1 MFMQDIT
8 RFAATPVAD
17 ARTGLDCGLFGPTL
31 VETETGWR
39 PAATLRIGDRV
50 QTLDG
55 GLQRIAALS
64 RRSVAPG
71 EAAIQISG
79 GHFDACDDV
88 WLLPG
93 QGVLLD
99 SAGLVAA
106 PYARVAAATLA
117 TCLGAS
123 QRPTPARFDI
133 VTPLFAEEE
142 AVWAQSGM
150 LLLCPGLRG
159 GDSAFPQMHDRA
171 ARLFLTERTR
181 RFA

>member
-8 RFAATPVAD
+8 RFAAAPVTAPKS
-17 ARTGLDCGLFGPTL
+17 ALSQGIFGPTL
-31 VETETGWR
+31 IDTEQGWR
-39 PAATLRIGDRV
+39 PAETLRIGDRV
-50 QTLDG
+50 HTLDG

-64 RRSVAPG
+64 RRIVAPG
-71 EAAIQISG
+71 EPVVLVQG

-88 WLLPG
+88 FLMPG

-99 SAGLVAA
+99 TASLMAA
-106 PYARVAAATLA
+106 PYACLPATALAA
-117 TCLGAS
+117 CIGAAH
-123 QRPTPARFDI
+123 RAAPARAEI
-133 VTPLFAEEE
+133 VTPIFAEEE

-159 GDSAFPQMHDRA
+159 GDSAFPAMHDRA
-171 ARLFLTERTR
+171 AAVFLTERTR